1 MQVTETNN
9 EGLKREFKIVVP
21 GKDITKRLE
30 TQLSNMKDRIRMPG
44 FRPGKAP
51 MPLLKK
57 LHGKNLIGQVLEDT
71 INEVTGKALEERNLR
86 PALQPRIEITSFE
99 YESEGDLEY
108 NMSVEIVPAIE
119 VPDFSKVKLERLVAE
134 VEDSA
139 VDAEIE
145 RFSSFQKNFTEA
157 PKTKKAE
164 LGDAVLIDFVGKR
177 DGVAF
182 EGGTAE
188 GHLLELGSGQFI
200 PGFEDQLVG
209 VKAGD
214 EKTITVTFPEQYPS
228 KDLAGQD
235 VTFDVTVK
243 EVRVSAPVEINDE
256 FAKNLGL
263 ESLEA
268 LRNTLKDRLGDE
280 IKSLSRQRLKR
291 SLLDAL
297 ADSEKFEVPA
307 GMVDLEFQQI
317 WQHVLHDLNHEAHA
331 HHDHAPG
338 EACNHEIEEPGEE
351 VKAEYRAI
359 ADRRVRLGLLLAEV
373 GQKNN
378 ITVPQ
383 DEVTRLVAR
392 EARRF
397 PGQEKKVFEYYQQ
410 NPQALAQLRA
420 PLYEDKV
427 VDFIL
432 ELVKVTDKTVTREE
446 LKRAVEADDE
456 LPEVK
461 APEKKAAKK
470 AKAEDAADAAEGEA
484 KPKKAAAKKAKAEE
498 AADAAE
504 GEAKPKKAP
513 AKKAKAKDE

>member
-21 GKDITKRLE
+21 GADVTKRLE
-30 TQLSNMKDRIRMPG
+30 VQLDNMKDRLRLPG

-51 MPLLKK
+51 MSLLKK
-57 LHGKNLIGQVLEDT
+57 LHGKNLIGQVLEET
-71 INEVTGKALEERNLR
+71 INEVSAKALEERELR
-86 PALQPRIEITSFE
+86 PALQPRIEINSFD
-99 YESEGDLEY
+99 YENEGDLDF

-119 VPDFSKVKLERLVAE
+119 IPDFSTISLERLTAE

-139 VDAEIE
+139 IDAEIE
-145 RFSSFQKNFTEA
+145 RFASFQKNFTAAE
-157 PKTKKAE
+157 KAAE
-164 LGDAVLIDFVGKR
+164 QGDAVLIDFVGKR

-182 EGGTAE
+182 DGGTAE
-188 GHLLELGSGQFI
+188 GHLLEIGSGQFI

-209 VKAGD
+209 AKAGD
-214 EKTITVTFPEQYPS
+214 EKVVTVTFPENYPS
-228 KDLAGQD
+228 KDLAGQE
-235 VTFDVTVK
+235 VSFDVKVQ
-243 EVRVSAPVEINDE
+243 EVRVPAPLEINDE
-256 FAKNLGL
+256 FAKNFGL
-263 ESLEA
+263 ENLEQ
-268 LRNTLKDRLGDE
+268 LRSTLRDRLGDE

-297 ADSEKFEVPA
+297 AETEKFDVPA
-307 GMVDLEFQQI
+307 GMVDLEFDQI
-317 WQHVLHDLNHEAHA
+317 WHHVMNDLHQEAHA

-338 EACNHEIEEPGEE
+338 EACDHEVEEPGEE

-359 ADRRVRLGLLLAEV
+359 AERRVRLGLLLAEV

-378 ITVPQ
+378 VTVPQ
-383 DEVTRLVAR
+383 DDVTRLVAQ
-392 EARRF
+392 EARRY
-397 PGQEKKVFEYYQQ
+397 PGQEKQVFEYYQQ

-427 VDFIL
+427 VDLIL
-432 ELVKVTDKTVTREE
+432 DAAKLTDKVVSRDD
-446 LKRAVEADDE
+446 LKKAVEAEDD

-461 APEKKAAKK
+461 APAKKKAAKK
-470 AKAEDAADAAEGEA
+470 AKAEDAAEKTEEAA
-484 KPKKAAAKKAKAEE
+484 KPKKAAAKK
-498 AADAAE
+498 ADAAE

>member
-21 GKDITKRLE
+21 GKDITTRLE
-30 TQLSNMKDRIRMPG
+30 AQLSNMKGRLNLPG

-51 MPLLKK
+51 MSLLKK
-57 LHGKNLIGQVLEDT
+57 LHGKNLIGQVLEET
-71 INEVTGKALEERNLR
+71 INEMTGKALEERNLR

-99 YESEGDLEY
+99 YESEGNLEY
-108 NMSVEIVPAIE
+108 NMTVEIVPAID
-119 VPDFSKVKLERLVAE
+119 VPDFSKVTLERLTSE
-134 VEDSA
+134 VDDGA
-139 VDAEIE
+139 IDAEIE

-164 LGDAVLIDFVGKR
+164 NGDAVLIDFVGKR

-200 PGFEDQLVG
+200 PGFEEQLIG
-209 VKAGD
+209 AKAGD
-214 EKTITVTFPEQYPS
+214 EKTLTVTFPEQYGS
-228 KDLAGQD
+228 KDLAGKE
-235 VTFDVTVK
+235 VTFDVTVQ

-297 ADSEKFEVPA
+297 ADSEKFDVPE
-307 GMVDLEFQQI
+307 GMIELEFQQI
-317 WQHVLHDLNHEAHA
+317 WQHVLNDLNQEAHA
-331 HHDHAPG
+331 HHDHAHG
-338 EACNHEIEEPGEE
+338 EACDHEIEEPSDE
-351 VKAEYRAI
+351 VKEEYRGI
-359 ADRRVRLGLLLAEV
+359 AERRVRLGLLLAEV

-378 ITVPQ
+378 IIVPQ
-383 DEVTRLVAR
+383 DDVSRLVAR
-392 EARRF
+392 EARRY
-397 PGQEKKVFEYYQQ
+397 PGQEKQVFEYYQQ

-432 ELVKVTDKTVTREE
+432 ELVKVTEKSVTRDE
-446 LKRAVEADDE
+446 LKRAVEEDDE

-461 APEKKAAKK
+461 APEKKKAAKK
-470 AKAEDAADAAEGEA
+470 AKGDDAVAAEE
-484 KPKKAAAKKAKAEE
+484 KPKKAAAKKAD
-498 AADAAE
+498 AD

-513 AKKAKAKDE
+513 AKKAKAKEE